1 MKSFQASNV
10 VTNVLIDNFQNCD
23 DFSKRLFLRL
33 FQQAGNS
40 KILFLVSSDGP
51 LLKASE
57 FGVHIPIHR
66 PPLKLIQESIVVPFW
81 QEKQRRNYFDLI
93 YQRTSGNP
101 LFFHEYLS
109 EALRTRQSGSQWN
122 DGEWSFQESVI
133 PDFPAVILDFY
144 WNSAPHLNEEEIA
157 FLEIA
162 SLKGELFD
170 CDSAERAVLES
181 LIRKDILVETN
192 GKYRFRKQLFAE
204 AIKKRLEP
212 ERRKQIHLKLAG
224 ELSAQVSPDS
234 MISLADHYLQAGEA
248 SAALDW
254 TCRAIQELGDFVEP
268 SALSLLNE
276 LDKPH
281 QHLTVSEKILLC
293 RRQGSI
299 FFRRGNFPHA
309 AASFK
314 RAMEFATEDQE
325 WNFQLGLQLLE
336 CQLLQE
342 DIVSAQQTL
351 AALARFVPQIQ
362 DDRTLFHYYIGRAV
376 CSRYSGP
383 RSQDDFQKAFSL
395 AESLADDSLLAYFYR
410 KSAWLSLKELQLT
423 DASRFVRK
431 ALRHARMARDTEE
444 TGHCYKILASV
455 AWRKS
460 NHDQAEKM
468 MKRGIRAFQ
477 KIRNEF
483 GCAGIWNLLGNV
495 YVEKY
500 KFSDAAR
507 CFERA
512 VTLFGHLDHPREV
525 SLAQFNMGL
534 VYLEQGKLKEAEK
547 IFLRCRAMDRASGNK
562 WFYAYDLRALAVYC
576 ILQGYA
582 RKATRLLK
590 RTIEICEEL
599 KAKGDVLQT
608 RMILLFHH
616 LEQENYR
623 DARAH
628 VSFLE
633 ERMEELQE
641 PLTKAEIHHLLA
653 YYYGFLQEKGKAN
666 KHLKESLA
674 IGRRIKH
681 YKLIGKNLIFSLI
694 FRGKE
699 PRHGDPELKRAI
711 ANFRKS
717 RNQLEFADYLLKL
730 YQAYPSLAKEKSHW
744 KRIRQMDSL
753 YRQLRIRNRHRAV
766 RNLLRSRSSD
776 DLAEPL
782 YERWR
787 SLLSLIDSRSDL
799 HTNLISV
806 LRELNK
812 ELHATYGQIQYLDN
826 SGTFERVWH
835 SDQPVTNTVE
845 DLPGRIFQQVMRQ
858 RESLCMDIRSETELS
873 GNACVVLNG
882 VRSVLAVPF
891 LRKDELLGLWYFE
904 RRGNSQPFSARDLQK
919 LSFFSMACQPL
930 LEKILERDR
939 DQRITASPV
948 SNRFQDMIGIS
959 SEIQRVGDL
968 IEKVAPLDV
977 SVLIQGESGTGKELV
992 ARNIHRLS
1000 KRNGGPFV
1008 ALNCSAIPETLIES
1022 ELFGHAKGAFTGAV
1036 SARPGSV
1043 ERAQRGT
1050 LFLDEI
1056 GDLSSAAQA
1065 KLLRVIQEREVQR
1078 LGETSVRKIDVRF
1091 LFATH
1096 KNIDQLVRDGA
1107 YREDLFYRI
1116 SGYTLSLPP
1125 LRERKEDIPIL
1136 IRHFLEKYSRE
1147 FSKDGIHFSR
1157 ASMKMLC
1164 DYSWPGNVREMEN
1177 VIQTVLV
1184 NSDPGSTVDVDALPR
1199 KVKTSRWVE
1208 KTEGLT
1214 LDEGRQLFER
1224 EFLLQA
1230 LTRNAWNKSRT
1241 AKELKVTRQGLINM
1255 IQRLGLEKRS

>member
-1 MKSFQASNV
+1 
-10 VTNVLIDNFQNCD
+10 
-23 DFSKRLFLRL
+23 
-33 FQQAGNS
+33 
-40 KILFLVSSDGP
+40 
-51 LLKASE
+51 
-57 FGVHIPIHR
+57 
-66 PPLKLIQESIVVPFW
+66 
-81 QEKQRRNYFDLI
+81 
-93 YQRTSGNP
+93 
-101 LFFHEYLS
+101 
-109 EALRTRQSGSQWN
+109 
-122 DGEWSFQESVI
+122 
-133 PDFPAVILDFY
+133 
-144 WNSAPHLNEEEIA
+144 
-157 FLEIA
+157 
-162 SLKGELFD
+162 
-170 CDSAERAVLES
+170 
-181 LIRKDILVETN
+181 
-192 GKYRFRKQLFAE
+192 
-204 AIKKRLEP
+204 
-212 ERRKQIHLKLAG
+212 
-224 ELSAQVSPDS
+224 
-234 MISLADHYLQAGEA
+234 
-248 SAALDW
+248 
-254 TCRAIQELGDFVEP
+254 
-268 SALSLLNE
+268 
-276 LDKPH
+276 
-281 QHLTVSEKILLC
+281 
-293 RRQGSI
+293 
-299 FFRRGNFPHA
+299 
-309 AASFK
+309 
-314 RAMEFATEDQE
+314 
-325 WNFQLGLQLLE
+325 
-336 CQLLQE
+336 
-342 DIVSAQQTL
+342 
-351 AALARFVPQIQ
+351 
-362 DDRTLFHYYIGRAV
+362 
-376 CSRYSGP
+376 
-383 RSQDDFQKAFSL
+383 
-395 AESLADDSLLAYFYR
+395 
-410 KSAWLSLKELQLT
+410 
-423 DASRFVRK
+423 
-431 ALRHARMARDTEE
+431 
-444 TGHCYKILASV
+444 
-455 AWRKS
+455 
-460 NHDQAEKM
+460 
-468 MKRGIRAFQ
+468 
-477 KIRNEF
+477 
-483 GCAGIWNLLGNV
+483 
-495 YVEKY
+495 
-500 KFSDAAR
+500 
-507 CFERA
+507 
-512 VTLFGHLDHPREV
+512 
-525 SLAQFNMGL
+525 
-534 VYLEQGKLKEAEK
+534 
-547 IFLRCRAMDRASGNK
+547 
-562 WFYAYDLRALAVYC
+562 
-576 ILQGYA
+576 
-582 RKATRLLK
+582 
-590 RTIEICEEL
+590 
-599 KAKGDVLQT
+599 
-608 RMILLFHH
+608 
-616 LEQENYR
+616 
-623 DARAH
+623 
-628 VSFLE
+628 
-633 ERMEELQE
+633 
-641 PLTKAEIHHLLA
+641 
-653 YYYGFLQEKGKAN
+653 
-666 KHLKESLA
+666 
-674 IGRRIKH
+674 
-681 YKLIGKNLIFSLI
+681 
-694 FRGKE
+694 
-699 PRHGDPELKRAI
+699 
-711 ANFRKS
+711 
-717 RNQLEFADYLLKL
+717 
-730 YQAYPSLAKEKSHW
+730 
-744 KRIRQMDSL
+744 
-753 YRQLRIRNRHRAV
+753 
-766 RNLLRSRSSD
+766 
-776 DLAEPL
+776 
-782 YERWR
+782 
-787 SLLSLIDSRSDL
+787 LIDSRSDL

-1224 EFLLQA
+1224 ESLLQA